1 MMCSKDR
8 HYQEF
13 IVEGAEFKKAKH
25 DFLRRVD
32 EYYEMKREPKVNVKE
47 GDFLE
52 KAEKEKKELE
62 ESYRESVR
70 QTNERKNK

>member
-13 IVEGAEFKKAKH
+13 VVEGHEFKKAKH

-32 EYYEMKREPKVNVKE
+32 EYYEMKREPKVQIKE
-47 GDFLE
+47 EDFLTT
-52 KAEKEKKELE
+52 KKGE
-62 ESYRESVR
+62 
-70 QTNERKNK
+70 NK

>member
-1 MMCSKDR
+1 MAHDYVYKTSIPKGVIMMCSKDR

-32 EYYEMKREPKVNVKE
+32 EYYEMMREPKVQMKAE
-47 GDFLE
+47 DFL
-52 KAEKEKKELE
+52 K
-62 ESYRESVR
+62 
-70 QTNERKNK
+70 